1 MTNQTQ
7 NKCDFIRKIV
17 SIIYPISFETIQDV
31 APNDTQ
37 LIVLAGILAT
47 YGHSDEQIKNI
58 INELKRYTEIL
69 ENTPEFDLKYIRNV
83 MEEIQKVIQ

>member
-7 NKCDFIRKIV
+7 NKCHFIRKIV
-17 SIIYPISFETIQDV
+17 SIIYPISVETIQDI
-31 APNDTQ
+31 APNNTQ

-58 INELKRYTEIL
+58 IIELKKYTEIS
-69 ENTPEFDLKYIRNV
+69 ENMSEFDLKYISNV